1 MANTAVSVPP
11 CTVIAGA
18 MPARLSPAISV
29 VTGPRLRGTAPR
41 ARSPRAA
48 RARRRVTRGVR
59 AALIDDHHPGRVHLL
74 QVGAPPG
81 ARGLVALGGAQTFD
95 FSGRPG
101 RRRRPAGVN
110 APAES
115 SAGSVVSAR
124 DIVASDTTR
133 PASAV
138 KAAACSVKV

>member
-11 CTVIAGA
+11 STVIAVTI
-18 MPARLSPAISV
+18 PARLSPASTV
-29 VTGPRLRGTAPR
+29 VTGPRLRGTLPR
-41 ARSPRAA
+41 ARSPRRA

-59 AALIDDHHPGRVHLL
+59 AALIDEHQPGRIDRGHL
-74 QVGAPPG
+74 GAPRG

-110 APAES
+110 APAEA

-138 KAAACSVKV
+138 